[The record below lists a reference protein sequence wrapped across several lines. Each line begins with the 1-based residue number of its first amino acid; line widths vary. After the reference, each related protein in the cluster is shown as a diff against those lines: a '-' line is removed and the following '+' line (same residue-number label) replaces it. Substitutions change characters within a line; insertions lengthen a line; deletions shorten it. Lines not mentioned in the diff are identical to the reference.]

1 MQSEERVEAIRALLS
16 KQLNPSILEIED
28 DSAAHAGPPSAGGAG
43 PFNIKLASSQFEDKT
58 LIQQHRL
65 VYAALDEM
73 MESDIHALSIQV
85 VT

>member
-1 MQSEERVEAIRALLS
+1 H
-16 KQLNPSILEIED
+16 K
-28 DSAAHAGPPSAGGAG
+28 SAGGAG
-43 PFNIKLASSQFEDKT
+43 HFNIKLASSQFEDKT